1 MLGFKTHYFGANKSR
16 RKPGKLK
23 TKLMKKI
30 STLLVLLVAFAFG
43 AMAQVTPMTIAQARV
58 TMADGNPA
66 DSGMVI
72 QVSGI
77 AYGPNSYP
85 TANGMVFVLN
95 DHTTG
100 IRIYSKHKYAGY
112 QTLHDGDSVTVVGT
126 LSGYHGSAEVSLV
139 ASAPLDTIYQ
149 IGTGTIDTPLVVI
162 APSSFTDAELI
173 QVNNVNMS
181 SATGWVQAG
190 HSFTARVGTLPI
202 FIDSFMNAA
211 MFNAAQPQGV
221 YNIVGF
227 GDQYQYSPPY
237 TGGFN
242 INPRSLAD
250 FHLVATG
257 IDNVANSLT
266 AAIYPNPTSTQ
277 LTVTLSSDKFETITA
292 QMFDVTG
299 KMVLNETKELVSGAN
314 ELQFNTANFTNG
326 MYILELRTAEKS
338 LNTKIVVNK

>member
-1 MLGFKTHYFGANKSR
+1 
-16 RKPGKLK
+16 
-23 TKLMKKI
+23 MKKI
-30 STLLVLLVAFAFG
+30 STLLVLLVACAFC

-72 QVSGI
+72 QVSGLV
-77 AYGPNSYP
+77 YGPNSYP
-85 TANGMVFVLN
+85 TANGMVFILN

-100 IRIYSKHKYAGY
+100 IRIYSKHVYHGY
-112 QTLHDGDSVTVVGT
+112 STLHDGDSVTVIGT
-126 LSGYHGSAEVSLV
+126 LSGYHGSAEVDLV
-139 ASAPLDTIYQ
+139 ASSSVDTIYQ

-181 SATGWVQAG
+181 AATGWGAIAG
-190 HSFTARVGTLPI
+190 KHAFTAHATTAGSQTIALFV
-202 FIDSFMNAA
+202 DSFMNAG
-211 MFNAAQPQGV
+211 MYTGLQPMGL

-227 GDQYQYSPPY
+227 GDQYQFSAPY

-242 INPRSLAD
+242 LNPRSMND
-250 FHLVATG
+250 FHLVGFSTG
-257 IDNVANSLT
+257 VNNIENALT
-266 AAIYPNPTSTQ
+266 AAIYPNPANTRVNVS
-277 LTVTLSSDKFETITA
+277 LNSEKNETITA

-299 KMVLNETKELVSGAN
+299 RMVLNETQELVSGDN
-314 ELQFNTANFTNG
+314 TLQFNTANFTNG
-326 MYILELRTAEKS
+326 MYILALRTAEKS